1 MSRKKTA
8 SKTKKKIDAEKKTAA
23 VDLSPAK
30 LRLFRILLLL
40 TPVLL
45 IALLETGL
53 RIAGYGMSEALF
65 QPSAAD
71 SCYLEL
77 KPDLGRR
84 YFPSGQ
90 FYPNVSHN
98 FMLAQKP
105 ANGFR
110 IFVLGGSSAR
120 GYPYY
125 YNGSFST
132 MLRIMLENSYPDTYF
147 EVLNLAMVAV
157 NSYTVRD
164 LAMRLWKYQP
174 DLILVYSGHNEFYG
188 AMGVGSVEGVG
199 RSRPLILLYLKLSR
213 WKTFQLVQNL
223 VNGIR
228 SVFRERLTSGEAP
241 AVTVMERMAGKKQI
255 AYRDGL
261 YLQAMKIFEA
271 NMTDVV
277 KECRRQGKPLIWGTL
292 VSNVKDQPPFIDAHL
307 ESIDIKNWEHCLQQG
322 KTALAENDWQTAEDY
337 FRQCIQTDSLAAT
350 PVYLLGKVKIYSDDS
365 ASAYRYLYRA
375 KDLDALRFRASEDL
389 NRILFNLSREHK
401 IPLAP
406 VKQEFEQHS
415 PGQIPG
421 KELLLEHLHPNLR
434 GYFLMAK
441 AFYRT
446 IREAGIL
453 PPPAHPLPP
462 DSVLW
467 EQLGLTPLDEEVG
480 KIRIQV
486 LTSGWPFR
494 KGKVGSLESIDYQP
508 QNRMQKFAYQY
519 WQGKITWEEA
529 HVYLADYY
537 LKSNQLKKAEKEF
550 KALIVFTPF
559 NPSPY
564 RHLIRIY
571 LQQKEWERAF
581 FYLHRLKRISDD
593 LFTNRTL
600 GKLYFRKNLPE
611 KAILYLERA
620 YQLASTDPQTLYLLG
635 VSYLQLGRVQP
646 AEKILRK
653 LQRLSP
659 DFPGLDQVLSQLKT
673 KP

>member
-1 MSRKKTA
+1 MSRKKST
-8 SKTKKKIDAEKKTAA
+8 SKHKKKKNTEKKITAPE
-23 VDLSPAK
+23 LSPAK

-40 TPVLL
+40 IPLL
-45 IALLETGL
+45 LFAFLEIGL
-53 RIAGYGMSEALF
+53 RLAGYGMDEALF
-65 QPSAAD
+65 RPSPAD
-71 SCYLEL
+71 SRYLEL
-77 KPDLGRR
+77 KTDIGRR

-132 MLRIMLENSYPDTYF
+132 MLRIMLENSYPNTYF
-147 EVLNLAMVAV
+147 EVLNLSMVAV

-164 LAMRLWKYQP
+164 LTMRLWKYQP
-174 DLILVYSGHNEFYG
+174 DLILIYSGHNEFYG
-188 AMGVGSVEGVG
+188 AMGVGSLEGFG
-199 RSRPLILLYLKLSR
+199 QWRPLILLYLKLSR
-213 WKTFQLVQNL
+213 WKTFQLLQNI

-228 SVFRERLTSGEAP
+228 SIFRTRITAGGAP
-241 AVTVMERMAGKKQI
+241 AVTVMERMAAKKQI
-255 AYRDGL
+255 AYHNGL
-261 YLQAMKIFEA
+261 YYRAMEIFRE
-271 NMTDVV
+271 NMRDVAQ
-277 KECRRQGKPLIWGTL
+277 ECRRRNTPLIWGTL
-292 VSNVKDQPPFIDAHL
+292 VSNVRDQPPFIDAHL
-307 ESIDIKNWEHCLQQG
+307 QTTDLKKWEHSLQQG
-322 KTALAENDWQTAEDY
+322 KTAMAENDWQAAENN
-337 FRQCIQTDSLAAT
+337 FRQCIQRDSLAAT
-350 PVYLLGKVKIYSDDS
+350 PVYLLGKVKIYTNDS
-365 ASAYRYLYRA
+365 VSAYRYLYRA
-375 KDLDALRFRASEDL
+375 KDLDALRFRASEDF
-389 NRILFNLSREHK
+389 NRILADLSRQYAL
-401 IPLAP
+401 PLAP
-406 VKQEFEQHS
+406 VKQEFERHS
-415 PGQIPG
+415 PGRIPG
-421 KELLLEHLHPNLR
+421 KELLLEHLHPNLH

-441 AFYRT
+441 AFYHT
-446 IREAGIL
+446 IRDAGIL

-494 KGKVGSLESIDYQP
+494 KGQVGSLADIDYQP
-508 QNRMQKFAYQY
+508 QNRMQELAYQY

-537 LKSNQLKKAEKEF
+537 LKRNQLTKAEQEF

-564 RHLIRIY
+564 QHLIRIY
-571 LQQKEWERAF
+571 LQQKKWDRAL
-581 FYLHRLKRISDD
+581 FYLHRLKRFSDD

-611 KAILYLERA
+611 KAIPYLERA
-620 YQLASTDPQTLYLLG
+620 YRLASTDPQTLYLLG

-646 AEKILRK
+646 AEELLRK
-653 LQRLSP
+653 LQQLSP
-659 DFPGLDQVLSQLKT
+659 DFPGLNRALLQLKT
-673 KP
+673 K